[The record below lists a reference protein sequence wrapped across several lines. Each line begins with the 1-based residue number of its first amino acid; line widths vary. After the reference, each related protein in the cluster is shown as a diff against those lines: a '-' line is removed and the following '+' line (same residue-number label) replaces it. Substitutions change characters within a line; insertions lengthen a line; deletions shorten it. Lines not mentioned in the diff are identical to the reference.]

1 MNIREKLEAL
11 GFTQDKVK
19 LESNIYNK
27 QTNTCDL
34 CFVYA
39 EWFKLDEQQK
49 QQIVDVCKQELENE
63 CNVNVKFKGAYVD
76 NEILYNVFVKFLEK
90 HYKALISVFVADK
103 VQFNKNDKDI
113 SIVLSCDNVTADM
126 IKSGT
131 FIAELTQYMNLE
143 CFYNF
148 NVELNITQNCDVSVL
163 KQQPKLSGY
172 SLSWALE
179 QEKNLNKL
187 QVANIDYLLGK
198 PIEEQPEF
206 INTAKEKD
214 GQSMIVC
221 GVVSEFTETS
231 YKKKAKEEGAE
242 PTDAVR
248 FTFNLTDASGT
259 IRAVSF
265 PNEKDTEKMRL
276 ISDGVSLVVMGNVS
290 NYNDQLSLR
299 VRAVSK
305 CDIVLNELHYCYRG
319 VNEKYNFVSPKPW
332 VEVSQMDLF
341 SLTSS
346 NISDYLKNNT
356 IVMFDLETTGLDP
369 ERCAITEIGA
379 VKIKEGKCVE
389 TFQTLVN
396 PLTPIPQ
403 EVVEKTNITD
413 EMVKSAP
420 TLDQVLPDFY
430 KFVDGC
436 ILSAYNIGFDYSF
449 LKILGH
455 KLRYKF
461 DNQRIDCLDVVRQ
474 KVPSLT
480 NYKLGTVSKALNVEL
495 KNAHRALADALA
507 AAKVFIKL
515 M

>member
-1 MNIREKLEAL
+1 MNIREKLESL
-11 GFTQDKVK
+11 GFSKDKVK
-19 LESNIYNK
+19 LESNVYN
-27 QTNTCDL
+27 QSTNTCDL

-39 EWFKLDEQQK
+39 EWSKLDDQQK
-49 QQIVDVCKQELENE
+49 QQIIDVCKQTLKDE
-63 CNVNVKFKGAYVD
+63 CDVNVKFKGAYVD
-76 NEILYNVFVKFLEK
+76 NEILYSVFVQFLEN
-90 HYKALISVFVADK
+90 HYKALISVFTADK
-103 VQFNKNDKDI
+103 VAFNKEDKNI
-113 SIVLSCDNVTADM
+113 TIVLTCDNVTADM
-126 IKSGT
+126 IKAGT
-131 FIAELTQYMNLE
+131 FTTELCEYMNLE

-148 NVELNITQNCDVSVL
+148 TLELSITQNCDVKTL

-187 QVANIDYLLGK
+187 QVANLEYLFGK
-198 PIEEQPEF
+198 PIEQQPEF
-206 INTAKEKD
+206 INTAAAKD
-214 GQSMIVC
+214 GETMVVC
-221 GVVSEFTETS
+221 GVVSEFTEST
-231 YKKKAKEEGAE
+231 YKKKSKEENAD
-242 PTDAVR
+242 PVDAVR

-265 PNEKDTEKMRL
+265 PNEKDAEKMRL
-276 ISDGVSLVVMGNVS
+276 ITDGTSLIIMGNVS
-290 NYNDQLSLR
+290 NYNEQLSLR

-319 VNEKYNFVSPKPW
+319 VNDKYNYVSPKPW

-341 SLTSS
+341 SLSS
-346 NISDYLKNNT
+346 CNISEYLKNNI

-369 ERCAITEIGA
+369 ETCTITEIGA
-379 VKIKEGKCVE
+379 VKIKDGKCIE

-396 PLTPIPQ
+396 PQVPIPQ

-413 EMVKSAP
+413 EMVKNAP
-420 TLDQVLPDFY
+420 TIDQVMPDFY
-430 KFVDGC
+430 KFVDGAV
-436 ILSAYNIGFDYSF
+436 LSAYNIGFDYSF
-449 LKILGH
+449 LKIIGQ

-461 DNQRIDCLDVVRQ
+461 NNERIDCLDVVRR